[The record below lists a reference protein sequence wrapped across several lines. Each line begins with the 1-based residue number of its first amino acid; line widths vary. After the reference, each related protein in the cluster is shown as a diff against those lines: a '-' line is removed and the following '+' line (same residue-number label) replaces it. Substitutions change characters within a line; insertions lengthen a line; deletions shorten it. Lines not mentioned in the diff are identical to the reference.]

1 MHVSIKISVSNEI
14 GKSFQKGL
22 LLLHEKFLTFSKS
35 FLLFTANVLYFF
47 LSDFD
52 KIQAGLKKRPT
63 LEGRNISIKT
73 VPVNKTILVKNLPAS
88 ATYDSV
94 LYKFENKRTGGG
106 EIERVDLD
114 LEKRIALIEFTDG
127 SGRTN
132 SNSINIY
139 QGSTNVPKK

>member
-1 MHVSIKISVSNEI
+1 MK
-14 GKSFQKGL
+14 
-22 LLLHEKFLTFSKS
+22 
-35 FLLFTANVLYFF
+35 
-47 LSDFD
+47 
-52 KIQAGLKKRPT
+52 AGLKKRPT

-73 VPVNKTILVKNLPAS
+73 VPVSKTILVQNLPAS

-132 SNSINIY
+132 SNSINNIY
-139 QGSTNVPKK
+139 QGSTNVPNN